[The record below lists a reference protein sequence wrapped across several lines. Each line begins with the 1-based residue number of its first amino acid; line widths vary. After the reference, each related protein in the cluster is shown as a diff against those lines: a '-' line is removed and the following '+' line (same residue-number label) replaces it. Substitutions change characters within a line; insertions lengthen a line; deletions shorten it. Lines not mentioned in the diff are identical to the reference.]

1 MPLDYE
7 KLFREAYRSN
17 VEKVAEEAS
26 EGKLDDKIDNFCS
39 LHDVSRDHLMR
50 QIQSNRIV
58 AACFAINPNKQNFFE
73 KTAAKHIGNISGV
86 EKFETLPNNAL
97 VVMQGAVLDRRSL
110 RAQGGTAL
118 AKTIDFKW
126 EYRAATFYASH
137 KYTKQEGG
145 SQGSQYKDLQIFIE
159 QARDTTL
166 RDTFFM
172 AIADGAFYS
181 GQNGQAGAS
190 RMERLKALA
199 SGGKVFACGI
209 DEIEALMK
217 GLRIQGFRR

>member
-7 KLFREAYRSN
+7 KRFREAYRSN
-17 VEKVAEEAS
+17 VEKVAEEVKQ
-26 EGKLDDKIDNFCS
+26 GKLDDKIDNFCS
-39 LHDVSRDHLMR
+39 LHDISHDHLIQ
-50 QIQSNRIV
+50 QIKSNRIV
-58 AACFAINPNKQNFFE
+58 AACFAINPKKQNFYE
-73 KTAAKHIGNISGV
+73 KTAAKHIRNISGV

-110 RAQGGTAL
+110 RAQGGTAI

-126 EYRAATFYASH
+126 EYRTATFYASH

-166 RDTFFM
+166 RDTFFI

-181 GQNGQAGAS
+181 GQNGQAGVS
-190 RMERLKALA
+190 RIERLKALA
-199 SGGKVFACGI
+199 SGDKVFACRI

-217 GLRIQGFRR
+217 GLRIQGSL